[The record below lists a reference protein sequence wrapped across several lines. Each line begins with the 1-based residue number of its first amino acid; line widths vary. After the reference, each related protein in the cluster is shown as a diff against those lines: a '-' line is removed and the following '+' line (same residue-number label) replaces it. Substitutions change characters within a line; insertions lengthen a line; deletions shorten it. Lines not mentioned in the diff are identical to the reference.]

1 MLGEG
6 PIYLT
11 SDPGAAAPQT
21 VWLLVGFREMFCGVP
36 SSPLSLVGGVQM
48 VTMRMLWEVLL
59 MI

>member
-11 SDPGAAAPQT
+11 FDPGAAFPQM
-21 VWLLVGFREMFCGVP
+21 VWLPVGFREMFCGVP
-36 SSPLSLVGGVQM
+36 SSLLSLVGGVQM
-48 VTMRMLWEVLL
+48 VMMRKLLEVLL